1 MHFTMLAQNE
11 ELMHL
16 LHKKGSR
23 FCSTFHYID
32 PIFHPSIHLSFPVSF
47 LHPSFSTCC
56 AVTKSDDSCRLVL
69 CYENCCIIE
78 EYTFTSPSNH
88 RLAVPPTGRSC
99 LSWAVSIIDTFYL
112 RTHTP
117 TLETSPNGV
126 DRFVD
131 GQKAEPKCNNNGVA
145 VMPDVDGA
153 EGGKF
158 LIAFRAESEASA
170 SWKDTLGRRRSQ
182 FRTISIASI
191 WAWLC
196 LGSFTSVGKANQMDG

>member
-32 PIFHPSIHLSFPVSF
+32 PIFHLPSVFPYVLSPSKLFYLLRCYKKRRQLQARALLWKLLHNWRIHLH
-47 LHPSFSTCC
+47 LT
-56 AVTKSDDSCRLVL
+56 
-69 CYENCCIIE
+69 IE
-78 EYTFTSPSNH
+78 
-88 RLAVPPTGRSC
+88 PPTCSPPHGTKLPV
-99 LSWAVSIIDTFYL
+99 LSSVHYRHILLANAHAS
-112 RTHTP
+112 
-117 TLETSPNGV
+117 LETSPNGV